1 MQVQNNKEEVPFAH
15 YEEKFASLDPQE
27 AAARCGVPFE
37 NGRFTVTLLGTAYQI
52 AWPEYAISSP
62 DEAAFALKSL
72 PCQTFLLRFL
82 LEGRAAE
89 PSGGYKTFREMPWG
103 EPPRRD
109 RARGTAPHSGRTGPL
124 LCCSECRFCSALP
137 SYHSCTLDGN
147 SSRLVWGRKHAATN
161 SSMYRGFVESSIY
174 VIFAASS

>member
-52 AWPEYAISSP
+52 AWPKYAISSE

-89 PSGGYKTFREMPWG
+89 ELHAHEEDVAQALSEIC
-103 EPPRRD
+103 
-109 RARGTAPHSGRTGPL
+109 RANHMTMEELQPYYDDA
-124 LCCSECRFCSALP
+124 
-137 SYHSCTLDGN
+137 
-147 SSRLVWGRKHAATN
+147 
-161 SSMYRGFVESSIY
+161 
-174 VIFAASS
+174 FAAAVEYSILLAKVTKRIRESAVMDA

>member
-52 AWPEYAISSP
+52 AWPKYAISSE

-82 LEGRAAE
+82 LEGR
-89 PSGGYKTFREMPWG
+89 GGGAVRRVQDV
-103 EPPRRD
+103 PRNAVGRD
-109 RARGTAPHSGRTGPL
+109 VYRAVHRTGSDAGGVHIRHARGKIPRSL
-124 LCCSECRFCSALP
+124 
-137 SYHSCTLDGN
+137 
-147 SSRLVWGRKHAATN
+147 RKHECTADPARR
-161 SSMYRGFVESSIY
+161 RGLPV
-174 VIFAASS
+174 

>member
-52 AWPEYAISSP
+52 AWPKYAISSE
-62 DEAAFALKSL
+62 DEAAFALRSL

-89 PSGGYKTFREMPWG
+89 PGPDACGVHVRHAGGEVPCGVREDG
-103 EPPRRD
+103 RHGDLPRR
-109 RARGTAPHSGRTGPL
+109 RG
-124 LCCSECRFCSALP
+124 LP
-137 SYHSCTLDGN
+137 
-147 SSRLVWGRKHAATN
+147 V
-161 SSMYRGFVESSIY
+161 
-174 VIFAASS
+174 